1 MNMRENCGGFRN
13 WLTDDKCFL
22 VPHSYFVKT
31 AMMVLGYLSY
41 DFYVQWVFVK
51 DTSALATQ
59 MIWHHIIGSTCIF
72 TGSMCGY
79 AMPGIENCMI
89 LVETSTFFINT
100 RSMYDKKD
108 FNLLIPQICQV
119 LFFFSFT
126 ILRVI
131 GMPWSVYL
139 MLKDMDMVWPHL
151 SDLRKWLL
159 VGTIVQYIGIYFLN
173 LYWYKLII
181 KGVMKLMGFDS
192 KKDKK
197 VTEILDEKLHNY

>member
-1 MNMRENCGGFRN
+1 
-13 WLTDDKCFL
+13 
-22 VPHSYFVKT
+22 
-31 AMMVLGYLSY
+31 
-41 DFYVQWVFVK
+41 
-51 DTSALATQ
+51 
-59 MIWHHIIGSTCIF
+59 
-72 TGSMCGY
+72 
-79 AMPGIENCMI
+79 
-89 LVETSTFFINT
+89 
-100 RSMYDKKD
+100 MYDKKD